1 VPSLLRHRR
10 ATVAVAALLA
20 STPPLVSA
28 VAVAEPAAAP
38 NAPAQK
44 SDREIVFTGGGSFHV
59 RCTATPVVA
68 SVTVP
73 PENTLRVV
81 NNTGRRAR
89 LMLDGLAQG
98 EISEGSAGEVLF
110 HRGPVSLALKPM
122 CLSVAASPVRVEVAT
137 PASPVPGTTGPAG
150 VGPVSSAGVSRV
162 PPGGRADGPAA
173 EPTTSV
179 QPLSRG
185 GPIGLLALTAAICV
199 VGVSAGAIRAIMAQ
213 RTTKTIV
220 A

>member
-1 VPSLLRHRR
+1 
-10 ATVAVAALLA
+10 VAVAALLVGA
-20 STPPLVSA
+20 PPLVSA
-28 VAVAEPAAAP
+28 VAVTGPAAVP
-38 NAPAQK
+38 NAPARK
-44 SDREIVFTGGGSFHV
+44 SDREIVFTGGGSLHV
-59 RCTATPVVA
+59 RCTAAPGVP

-73 PENTLRVV
+73 AENTLRVV

-110 HRGPVSLALKPM
+110 HRGPVSLSLRPM

-137 PASPVPGTTGPAG
+137 SAPPGPGTTGPAG
-150 VGPVSSAGVSRV
+150 AGPASSGGVSRV

-173 EPTTSV
+173 EPAASV
-179 QPLSRG
+179 EPLSRG
-185 GPIGLLALTAAICV
+185 GPVGLLALTAAVCV